1 MYEGF
6 KKSYQLHLECRLPKL
21 MRISEYYNNGF
32 YREKKAPIAKVVE
45 VTRKVFA
52 II

>member
-1 MYEGF
+1 MYKGF

-21 MRISEYYNNGF
+21 MRISEY
-32 YREKKAPIAKVVE
+32 REKKAPIAKAVE